1 MIKYIITIAVV
12 GVIAYG
18 AWFLYKDNPTEEVG
32 PPPLTSQ
39 EE

>member
-12 GVIAYG
+12 GVHAYA
-18 AWFLYKDNPTEEVG
+18 AWFLNQDNTTEEVG
-32 PPPLTSQ
+32 PPPPITQ

>member
-12 GVIAYG
+12 GVLAYG
-18 AWFLYKDNPTEEVG
+18 AWFLNQDNTTEEVV
-32 PPPLTSQ
+32 PPVTSQ